1 MMQHISRENSIA
13 IDGAPVSSGASSTA
27 PLTISAITTHIVSL
41 FEQDTVLR
49 DLWVIGEVSNWKP
62 AASGHI
68 YFSLKDSGA
77 TINAVMWRNSAA
89 THTWLPKAGDQILV
103 HGYAGVYPE
112 RGAYQLYVNRI
123 LPAGRGQLYAQF
135 EALKQKLAA
144 AGLFEPDRK
153 RSIAL
158 THGRIGIVTSADAAA
173 LRDVLRV
180 LAQRW
185 PLIDVIVFP
194 TLVQGAEAPPQ
205 IELAIQTANRYSQHR
220 EPLDLLIVTRG
231 GGSIE
236 DLWAFNDERVA
247 YAIANS
253 QLPVVSGVGHETD
266 FTIADFVA
274 DLRTPTPSAAAAA
287 VTPDRAEVLENLNA
301 LRNQMTRAVARR
313 VAGEGDRL
321 GQQNGR
327 LQRLHPMRQIDRRRQ
342 QLDDME
348 RRLHYRMGMATAR
361 ARERIELQ
369 TQRLRALNPLA
380 VLQRG
385 YSIVQQE
392 NGAVVHGPD
401 EVAVG
406 DKLQVRAIQGTYH
419 VQVSDT

>member
-1 MMQHISRENSIA
+1 MQHFSREDSTTSHDSTAANA
-13 IDGAPVSSGASSTA
+13 ASSTA

-41 FEQDTVLR
+41 FEQDALLR
-49 DLWVIGEVSNWKP
+49 DLWVIGEVSTWKP
-62 AASGHI
+62 AASGHV

-77 TINAVMWRNSAA
+77 AINAVMWRNSAA
-89 THTWLPKAGDQILV
+89 AHTWLPKAGDQILA

-144 AGLFEPDRK
+144 AGLFDAERK
-153 RSIAL
+153 RPFAL
-158 THGRIGIVTSADAAA
+158 SHGRIGIVTSADAAA
-173 LRDVLRV
+173 LRDILRV

-194 TLVQGAEAPPQ
+194 TLVQGAEAPAQ

-247 YAIANS
+247 YAIAHS
-253 QLPVVSGVGHETD
+253 ELPVVSGVGHETD

-287 VTPDRAEVLENLNA
+287 VTPDQAEVLERLANLRA
-301 LRNQMTRAVARR
+301 QMMRTMSRR
-313 VAGEGDRL
+313 IGYEREQLA
-321 GQQNGR
+321 QQNSR
-327 LQRLHPMRQIDRRRQ
+327 SQRLHPTRQLDRRRQ
-342 QLDDME
+342 QLDDLA
-348 RRLHYRMGMATAR
+348 RRLHNRVGAKA
-361 ARERIELQ
+361 AHERERIELQ
-369 TQRLRALNPLA
+369 TQRLEALNPQS

-385 YSIVQQE
+385 YSIVQRQ

-401 EVAVG
+401 EVAPG
-406 DKLQVRAIQGTYH
+406 DELQVRAIRGAYR
-419 VQVSDT
+419 VQVSGT